1 MLGSDHFPKRGSSRR
16 WVPAVAGK
24 FFKNDLGVVTCCL
37 AKPAI
42 SSFRFRQE
50 YDLLVFETST
60 EKREKHSF
68 EKELTQID

>member
-1 MLGSDHFPKRGSSRR
+1 MGSIVEIDIGASKLVSISPHQ
-16 WVPAVAGK
+16 
-24 FFKNDLGVVTCCL
+24 LGVVTCCL

>member
-1 MLGSDHFPKRGSSRR
+1 MTHIDVINETQKRLLQYTRTKSEC
-16 WVPAVAGK
+16 
-24 FFKNDLGVVTCCL
+24 FKNDLGVVPCCL

-42 SSFRFRQE
+42 FTFSFLWE
-50 YDLLVFETST
+50 WNLLVFETST